1 MIMAI
6 QNHIKMDTPTTRAL
20 VFLLIAGGLCA
31 IYRLFFG
38 LGAATNLNDLWPWG
52 IWIGIDV
59 LGGVALAAGGF
70 VIAGAVYILNW
81 KKYKII
87 VRPAL
92 LNAFFGYV
100 VAALS
105 ISLDI
110 GRSFRIWHPMV
121 MWQGNSIMFIVAIHV
136 VLYTSTLATES
147 SPMLFEKLGWKRALN
162 IVNKIMVPVVLFGV
176 LLSTLHQSSLG
187 AVYLIAPSKLSPLWY
202 SNALPSLFLISA
214 VMLALSMV
222 SFETILSSR
231 AFHHELPVEVLK
243 GLARGTLIVGGGYLA
258 IKLIDLA
265 RGPGI
270 GLALNGS
277 FLSNLWLLEMGV
289 GVALPLIL
297 LSFRSIRTDINRIFV
312 VNILVILGVMLN
324 RVNVGIFGVAEYA
337 TGAGGDY
344 FPSFIELMVTAAMV
358 AFAVLG
364 FKVCAKYL
372 NLYPE
377 TLHLAGLTTEYRR
390 SYVKKNYD

>member
-121 MWQGNSIMFIVAIHV
+121 MWQVNSIMFIVAIHV

-377 TLHLAGLTTEYRR
+377 TLH
-390 SYVKKNYD
+390 